1 MNFIYQYKVMIEL
14 FKSKSKIMKFDLPN
28 LPFKIDALEPS
39 ISQKTI
45 EFHYR
50 KHHMTYVKNL
60 NDLITGTKFEKLD
73 LETIIKVAEGSIFH
87 NAAQVWNHS
96 FYFSC
101 LNPGKKFVLKDPF
114 VYFVN
119 RSFGSFLS
127 FKDTFIKSS
136 VTLFGS
142 GWTWLVL
149 NPNGLLEIIQE
160 SNAGNPM
167 RKGLIPLLVC
177 DVWEHAY
184 YLDYQD
190 RRADYVEAFW
200 NLVNWELIGKRFIES
215 IR

>member
-1 MNFIYQYKVMIEL
+1 MKSEL
-14 FKSKSKIMKFDLPN
+14 PK
-28 LPFKIDALEPS
+28 LPFNIDSLEPS
-39 ISQKTI
+39 ISRKTL

-50 KHHMTYVKNL
+50 KQNMTYLANL
-60 NDLITGTKFEKLD
+60 NDLIRGTKFENLD
-73 LETIIKVAEGSIFH
+73 LETIIKVGEGSVFN

-101 LNPGKKFVLKDPF
+101 LNPGRKITLKEPF
-114 VYFVN
+114 IDFVN
-119 RSFGSFLS
+119 RSFGSFLIL
-127 FKDTFIKSS
+127 KDTFIKSS

-160 SNAGNPM
+160 SNAGNPI

-184 YLDYQD
+184 YLDYQN
-190 RRADYVEAFW
+190 RRESYVEAFW
-200 NLVNWELIGKRFIES
+200 DLIDWELVGKRFINAMKLRIS
-215 IR
+215 S